1 MKDSWKEQVYRI
13 VINEKAKIVA
23 SISFMILFF
32 SVLIQYINN
41 IFKEGRSFIPVP
53 VIMIYTYFEIGSN
66 FKMFTIQIMLKNV
79 KNKLYPGHIL
89 HSIFLHDLILYSFLF
104 FFLTRSVYS
113 YILHI
118 LFISRNAC

>member
-1 MKDSWKEQVYRI
+1 MDDDSSSQRWMKDSWKEQVYRI

-41 IFKEGRSFIPVP
+41 IFKEGISFIPVP

-66 FKMFTIQIMLKNV
+66 FKMFTIPN
-79 KNKLYPGHIL
+79 Y
-89 HSIFLHDLILYSFLF
+89 
-104 FFLTRSVYS
+104 
-113 YILHI
+113 
-118 LFISRNAC
+118 A

>member
-41 IFKEGRSFIPVP
+41 IFKEERSFIPVP

-66 FKMFTIQIMLKNV
+66 FKMFTIPN
-79 KNKLYPGHIL
+79 Y
-89 HSIFLHDLILYSFLF
+89 
-104 FFLTRSVYS
+104 
-113 YILHI
+113 
-118 LFISRNAC
+118 A

>member
-66 FKMFTIQIMLKNV
+66 FKMFTISN
-79 KNKLYPGHIL
+79 Y
-89 HSIFLHDLILYSFLF
+89 
-104 FFLTRSVYS
+104 
-113 YILHI
+113 
-118 LFISRNAC
+118 A